1 MSLDTWGVVSVTGVW
16 GCSHSGGMIAVR
28 FFQINVGWHKM
39 NVNHGSDNDS
49 KAALL
54 FDPGMLFEKPTE
66 KGSACHSSSPSTL

>member
-1 MSLDTWGVVSVTGVW
+1 
-16 GCSHSGGMIAVR
+16 MIAVR
-28 FFQINVGWHKM
+28 FFQINVGWHKI
-39 NVNHGSDNDS
+39 NVNHGSDTDS